1 MASLGADIEGD
12 KAEAEWTYHWDGTP
26 LKEKPKFKFKVTG
39 NRCKKVESSEVEIGA
54 KLTLW
59 LKNAFGDPLSNVKC
73 KLITSDGSEK
83 SVTTD
88 DQGKIEEE
96 DLIPSEVKVLPE
108 KDEK

>member
-1 MASLGADIEGD
+1 VSVEVVHETNLITLQ
-12 KAEAEWTYHWDGTP
+12 KRVS
-26 LKEKPKFKFKVTG
+26 KFTFEVTG
-39 NRCKKVESSEVEIGA
+39 QRCKKVEGSEVEISG
-54 KLTLW
+54 KLILW
-59 LKNAFGDPLSNVKC
+59 LKNAFGDPLSDVKC

-96 DLIPSEVKVLPE
+96 DLIPGEVKILPE

>member
-1 MASLGADIEGD
+1 MFE
-12 KAEAEWTYHWDGTP
+12 
-26 LKEKPKFKFKVTG
+26 VTG
-39 NRCKKVESSEVEIGA
+39 QRCKKVEDSEVEISG
-54 KLTLW
+54 KLILW
-59 LKNAFGDPLSNVKC
+59 LKNAFGDPLSDVKC

-96 DLIPSEVKVLPE
+96 DLIPGEVQILPE

>member
-1 MASLGADIEGD
+1 MLIWHEVLSLDLSLPFLPRIF
-12 KAEAEWTYHWDGTP
+12 Y
-26 LKEKPKFKFKVTG
+26 VYY
-39 NRCKKVESSEVEIGA
+39 VI
-54 KLTLW
+54 LTA
-59 LKNAFGDPLSNVKC
+59 NAFCDPLNDVKC

-96 DLIPSEVKVLPE
+96 DLIPGEIQILPE